1 LEVYQ
6 IASCGN
12 TTKQLTWKRVQYLKS
27 FDGTLIRG
35 EVQNYLEFA
44 FDIEAPQ
51 GVLLMD
57 EVTR

>member
-6 IASCGN
+6 IACCDN
-12 TTKQLTWKRVQYLKS
+12 TTMQLTWRRVQYLRS
-27 FDGTLIRG
+27 FGGTLIRRK
-35 EVQNYLEFA
+35 VQNYSEFA

-57 EVTR
+57 EVMR